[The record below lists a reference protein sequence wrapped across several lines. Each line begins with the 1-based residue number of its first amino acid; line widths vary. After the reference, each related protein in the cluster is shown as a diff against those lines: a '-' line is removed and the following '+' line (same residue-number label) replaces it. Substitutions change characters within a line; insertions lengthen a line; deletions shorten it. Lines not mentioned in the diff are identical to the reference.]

1 MKISVVMSTY
11 NGQKYILEQL
21 DSLRNQ
27 TRQADEVLIFDDR
40 STDATA
46 TLVADYIKKY
56 ALNGWQIKVNPQNKG
71 WRRNF
76 MEGMWSATGDII
88 FTCDQDDIW
97 RSDKLAVMAKIMG
110 KHPEIQLLTSNYCE
124 FFDNGKRRVGPN
136 SNTKELKKILLKNN
150 YLLVGQPGCTHCIRK
165 SLIEVSKKYWQPE
178 YPHDALLWRLAIF
191 ADSLYTYTDDL
202 IAWRKHA
209 TSAFAKESRDLKT
222 VKEKKKW
229 IATAQKFDKTLCQY
243 IKEDVASD
251 TTKQERVLSRNDKW
265 LAEREKFYQTK
276 NILCGIWLARYW
288 DCYPRYRQ
296 YPAEWY
302 LLFIKRK

>member
-1 MKISVVMSTY
+1 MKISVVMSIY
-11 NGQKYILEQL
+11 NGQEYILEQL

-56 ALNGWQIKVNPQNKG
+56 ALDGWQIKVNPQNKG

-97 RSDKLAVMAKIMG
+97 RSDKLAIMAKIMG
-110 KHPEIQLLTSNYCE
+110 EHPEIQLLTSNYCE
-124 FFDNGKRRVGPN
+124 FFENGKKRLGPN
-136 SNTKELKKILLKNN
+136 SNTKELKKVQLKNN

-178 YPHDALLWRLAIF
+178 YPHDGLMWRLAIF

-229 IATAQKFDKTLCQY
+229 IATAKKFDKTLWQY

-251 TTKQERVLSRNDKW
+251 TTKQEQVLSRNDKW

-276 NILCGIWLARYW
+276 NILRGIWLARYW

>member
-21 DSLRNQ
+21 ESLRKQ
-27 TRQADEVLIFDDR
+27 SRQADEVLIFDDR
-40 STDATA
+40 STDET
-46 TLVADYIKKY
+46 VKIIKDYIAEY
-56 ALNGWQIKVNPQNKG
+56 GLTGWHVSINKQNKG

-76 MEGMWSATGDII
+76 MEGMWSANGDII

-97 RSDKLAVMAKIMG
+97 HQDKLAVMSSLMAK
-110 KHPEIQLLTSNYCE
+110 HSEIKLLTSNYCE
-124 FFDNGKRRVGPN
+124 FFANGKRKVGPN
-136 SNTKELKKILLKNN
+136 KNTKELKQIALKNN
-150 YLLVGQPGCTHCIRK
+150 YLLVGQPGCTHCIRRE
-165 SLIEVSKKYWQPE
+165 LVELSKKYWRPE

-191 ADSLYTYTDDL
+191 ADGLYTYTDDL
-202 IAWRKHA
+202 IDWRRHE
-209 TSAFAKESRDLKT
+209 TSTFAKESKDLKT

-229 IATAQKFDKTLCQY
+229 IMTAKSFDDTLWRY
-243 IKEDVASD
+243 IREDVAGETSH
-251 TTKQERVLSRNDKW
+251 QEEVLTRNDKW

-276 NILCGIWLARYW
+276 NILRGIWLARFW

>member
-110 KHPEIQLLTSNYCE
+110 EHPEIQLLTSNYCE

-191 ADSLYTYTDDL
+191 ADGLYTYTDDL

-229 IATAQKFDKTLCQY
+229 ITTAQKFDKTLWCY
-243 IKEDVASD
+243 IKEDVVSD

-276 NILCGIWLARYW
+276 NILRGIWLARYW